1 MQTYKQTET
10 LTILDSIFLDRAVH
24 LVKAGKKFVYVVDNI
39 DWKEKVHDMRQDYQ
53 NKSVHAVTTSI
64 VFSRVSTNQLPD
76 NGPQKDIQKCNVR
89 EVVPMSAEELK
100 DIQHRYKMFVAR
112 LLIEKFFE
120 LASLNSLLAS
130 EIELK
135 HEHSDVTANK
145 SEIMT
150 LPILMKDE
158 KKYSDCVDM
167 LDQLEEWM
175 HDIYK
180 ASGLYKETKSP
191 ATSSSY
197 TFCTRNVNPTR
208 PT

>member
-1 MQTYKQTET
+1 MNKYGFCLSTSKYV
-10 LTILDSIFLDRAVH
+10 ILDNIGQHFLDSAVH

-39 DWKEKVHDMRQDYQ
+39 DWEEKVHDMRQDYQ
-53 NKSVHAVTTSI
+53 NKSVHAVAT
-64 VFSRVSTNQLPD
+64 VFSRVSSNQLPD
-76 NGPQKDIQKCNVR
+76 NGPQKDIQ
-89 EVVPMSAEELK
+89 
-100 DIQHRYKMFVAR
+100 HRYRMFVAR
-112 LLIEKFFE
+112 LLIEKFSE

-158 KKYSDCVDM
+158 KYSDCVDV
-167 LDQLEEWM
+167 LDQLEEWT

-180 ASGLYKETKSP
+180 ASGLYNETKSP
-191 ATSSSY
+191 APLVLYKKCQTSLEAMSHQPNQRMIIS
-197 TFCTRNVNPTR
+197 RD
-208 PT
+208 